1 MATRRYAFG
10 RADEAT
16 HPDSMRATLAEF
28 ASTFIFV
35 FAGEGSGL
43 ALVKIYQDSA
53 FSAGELLAL
62 ALAHAFALFAAVSAS
77 MHVSGGHVNPAVTFG
92 ALIGGRISVVRAVYY
107 WIAQLLGS
115 IVAALLLRLVTN
127 NMRPSGFHLSP
138 GVGVG
143 HMFILE
149 IVMTFG
155 LMYTVYGTAID
166 PKRGAVSNIAPLAIG
181 LIVGANIL
189 VGGPFDGACMNPALA
204 FGPSLVGWRW
214 QQHWIFWVGPL
225 LGAALAALVYEYAVI
240 PIEPPP
246 HHHQPLATE
255 DY

>member
-1 MATRRYAFG
+1 MG
-10 RADEAT
+10 
-16 HPDSMRATLAEF
+16 
-28 ASTFIFV
+28 
-35 FAGEGSGL
+35 
-43 ALVKIYQDSA
+43 Q
-53 FSAGELLAL
+53 
-62 ALAHAFALFAAVSAS
+62 
-77 MHVSGGHVNPAVTFG
+77 
-92 ALIGGRISVVRAVYY
+92 
-107 WIAQLLGS
+107 
-115 IVAALLLRLVTN
+115 
-127 NMRPSGFHLSP
+127 

-143 HMFILE
+143 HMLILE

-214 QQHWIFWVGPL
+214 HQHWIFWVGPL
-225 LGAALAALVYEYAVI
+225 IGAALAALIYEYVVI
-240 PIEPPP
+240 PVEPP
-246 HHHQPLATE
+246 HQHQPLAPE

>member
-16 HPDSMRATLAEF
+16 HPDSIRATIAEF

-53 FSAGELLAL
+53 FSAGELLAV
-62 ALAHAFALFAAVSAS
+62 ALAHAFALFAAVSSSA
-77 MHVSGGHVNPAVTFG
+77 HVSGGHVNPAVTFG
-92 ALIGGRISVVRAVYY
+92 ALIGGRISVLRAVYY
-107 WIAQLLGS
+107 WIAQLLGA

-127 NMRPSGFHLSP
+127 NMRPAGFHVAH
-138 GVGVG
+138 GIGAG
-143 HMFILE
+143 HGLILE
-149 IVMTFG
+149 IIMTFG
-155 LMYTVYGTAID
+155 LMYTVYATAID
-166 PKRGAVSNIAPLAIG
+166 PKRGTNGALAPLAIG

-214 QQHWIFWVGPL
+214 HYHWIFWVGPFI
-225 LGAALAALVYEYAVI
+225 GAALAALIYEYIVI
-240 PIEPPP
+240 PTEPP
-246 HHHQPLATE
+246 HAHQPLAPE